1 MMSAR
6 KHASQ
11 WTCRAPARDAGKAK
25 SSQFDRAIVPIPS
38 TQRTLIAR
46 LRDPADEVAWQR
58 FEDQYRELVVR
69 FTMRQ
74 GLQAADA
81 EDVAQAVFA
90 ALMSAMK
97 SFVYDSKRG
106 RFRNYLFRA
115 IRNEIPRQIAKS
127 RCPTDGTQVL
137 HMSALP
143 NGWDSTM
150 APDEAM
156 HEFEDEWIKHHYRLA
171 LADIRKS
178 HSRESVAIFESLM
191 GGQSVEGAAA
201 QFSTTTAAVHKIK
214 QRIRDRMKEL
224 VQRQIAQE
232 NE

>member
-1 MMSAR
+1 MRRSPAKIANAPQCRHAFALKHSAVMMSAR

-25 SSQFDRAIVPIPS
+25 SSKFDRPIVPIPS

-137 HMSALP
+137 HMSVGQRIPDDRANKRGARAIQ
-143 NGWDSTM
+143 NGVQNKQANEVSNRG
-150 APDEAM
+150 
-156 HEFEDEWIKHHYRLA
+156 RLA
-171 LADIRKS
+171 RGNMWLGMLGI
-178 HSRESVAIFESLM
+178 V
-191 GGQSVEGAAA
+191 
-201 QFSTTTAAVHKIK
+201 
-214 QRIRDRMKEL
+214 
-224 VQRQIAQE
+224 
-232 NE
+232 